1 MNRHQKINRVS
12 PKVKY
17 QKPVVEIVQFTG
29 KDILTASKGSDEDQ
43 GEWDSQST
51 TNTYYGYN
59 LEEM

>member
-1 MNRHQKINRVS
+1 MNRYKSISKVP

-17 QKPVVEIVQFTG
+17 QKPVIEVVQFTG
-29 KDILTASKGSDEDQ
+29 QDVLTVSKGTDEDQ

-51 TNTYYGYN
+51 TKTYYGYN